1 MRCDLGLQRSQWFP
15 ARFDKDVGV
24 AGPLDRRERDEYDL
38 ALCDLV
44 LALTLH

>member
-1 MRCDLGLQRSQWFP
+1 MRCDLGLQRSERFP
-15 ARFDKDVGV
+15 ARLDKDVGV

-44 LALTLH
+44 LALTLY